1 MPGVDRPGRFES
13 QLGNTKSM
21 GYGGVR
27 VVILGIDPGIVSTG
41 YGLLSVTAGQPE
53 VLDYGTIVIKNDF
66 DLPSRLRGIN
76 QELVN
81 ICGRFH
87 PQAMAIE
94 DIFYNKNVRTAMTV
108 GQVRGAV
115 VLTGVL
121 QGLTVHSYTPLQ
133 IKQAVTGY
141 GRADKEQLQR
151 MLKLIFKLPEVPE
164 PDHAADA
171 LAAAFCHLN
180 YDRSPIGNRVR

>member
-1 MPGVDRPGRFES
+1 MWHCRSQGKMGV
-13 QLGNTKSM
+13 
-21 GYGGVR
+21 GGVR

-41 YGLLSVTAGQPE
+41 YGLLSVAAGQPAI
-53 VLDYGTIVIKNDF
+53 LDYGVIVLKNDL
-66 DLPSRLRGIN
+66 DLPSRLRGIY
-76 QELVN
+76 QELVD

-115 VLTGVL
+115 VLTGMI
-121 QGLTVHSYTPLQ
+121 QGLTVHTYTPLQ

-171 LAAAFCHLN
+171 LAAAFCHMN
-180 YDRSPIGNRVR
+180 YDRSPIGNRLQ

>member
-1 MPGVDRPGRFES
+1 M
-13 QLGNTKSM
+13 
-21 GYGGVR
+21 
-27 VVILGIDPGIVSTG
+27 VILGIDPGIVSTG
-41 YGLLSVTAGQPE
+41 YGLLSVAAGQPV
-53 VLDYGTIVIKNDF
+53 VLDYGTIVIGSGL
-66 DLPSRLRGIN
+66 DLPSRLRGVY
-76 QELVN
+76 QGLVD
-81 ICGRFH
+81 ICGRFR

-108 GQVRGAV
+108 GQVRGAII
-115 VLTGVL
+115 LAGVL
-121 QGLTVHSYTPLQ
+121 QGLTVHAYTPLQ

-180 YDRSPIGNRVR
+180 YERSPVGNRLT

>member
-1 MPGVDRPGRFES
+1 M
-13 QLGNTKSM
+13 
-21 GYGGVR
+21 R
-27 VVILGIDPGIVSTG
+27 VIILGIDPGIVSIG
-41 YGLLSVTAGQPE
+41 YGLLSVTAGQPA
-53 VLDYGTIVIKNDF
+53 VLDYGTIVMGSSL
-66 DLPSRLRGIN
+66 DLSSRLQGIH
-76 QELVN
+76 QGLVE

-87 PQAMAIE
+87 PEAMAIE

-108 GQVRGAV
+108 GQVRGAI

-121 QGLTVHSYTPLQ
+121 QGLTVHAYTPLQ

-151 MLKLIFKLPEVPE
+151 MLKLIFKLPVVPE

-171 LAAAFCHLN
+171 LAAAYCHMN
-180 YDRSPIGNRVR
+180 YERSPIGNRLT

>member
-1 MPGVDRPGRFES
+1 M
-13 QLGNTKSM
+13 
-21 GYGGVR
+21 
-27 VVILGIDPGIVSTG
+27 VILGVDPGVVSTG
-41 YGLLSVTAGQPE
+41 YGLLSVAAGQPA
-53 VLDYGTIVIKNDF
+53 VLDYGTIVIGNDL
-66 DLPSRLRGIN
+66 DLPSRLLGIY
-76 QELVN
+76 QGLVG
-81 ICGRFH
+81 ICSRFH

-94 DIFYNKNVRTAMTV
+94 DLFYNKNIRTAMTV
-108 GQVRGAV
+108 GHARGAII
-115 VLTGVL
+115 LAGVH
-121 QGLTVHSYTPLQ
+121 QGLTVHTYTPLQ

-180 YDRSPIGNRVR
+180 HDRPYSRLEAGGSKFERQGPE